1 MQDRAGQKLGNYRLL
16 RRLGYGGF
24 AEVYLSEHIYLKT
37 QVAVKVLREKM
48 GDQDV
53 ESFLKEAQTIAALKH
68 PHILRVLDFGMEH
81 STPFL
86 VMEYAPGGSLR
97 LKHPHGS
104 RLPLSAVVLYVK
116 QVAMALQYAHDH
128 KVVHRDVK
136 PENMLAEADGNIVL
150 GDFGIATPAYKSQ
163 SLLSMQD
170 TLGTVFYMAPEQI
183 QGKLHL
189 ASDQYALGIVV
200 YEWLSGV
207 YPFEGRTSIEIATQ
221 HLYDPPPS
229 LLEKVPNIAA
239 EVEQVVLKALAKEP
253 QQRFATIQEFA
264 NTLEQVYL
272 PKKSSP
278 PLLPLSVEQVGNQV
292 YPPTVLLRSL
302 AKPEQ
307 VRAVIQPLA
316 QVTKVSLLA
325 GTRLYTYRGHSKE
338 VQAVV
343 WSPDGSH
350 IASGS
355 SDETAQVWNAMTG
368 IQVGA
373 YRGHSGSVSGLA
385 WSPSGRWIV
394 SGSDDGTVQ
403 VWDATTGMQVGTY
416 YGHSHAVCAA
426 VWSPDEVLIASG
438 SFDKTVQVWKASTG
452 EHVLTYR
459 GHSDTVQ
466 VVMWSPGGRQI
477 ASGSDDGTV
486 QVWDASTGRHVL
498 TYHGHSKAVHTLTW
512 SPDGRRIASGSED
525 GTVQIWD
532 TSVREQVLIYR
543 SHFGCVSTAVWS
555 PNGACIASG
564 GFDKTVRV
572 WDASTGMRVL
582 TYRGHSHWVEAIAWS
597 PDGTHIASGDYS
609 GEVHVWQV
617 V

>member
-1 MQDRAGQKLGNYRLL
+1 KVLSITDQRVDGICLYYRNPKSLLDIPSHFCYHTLVGVFAAIFPEENGRMQDRAGQKLGNYRLL

-48 GDQDV
+48 GDQDI
-53 ESFLKEAQTIAALKH
+53 ESFLKEAQTVAALKH

-97 LKHPHGS
+97 QKHPHGS
-104 RLPLSAVVLYVK
+104 RLPLSAVILYVK

-163 SLLSMQD
+163 SLLSMQE

-183 QGKLHL
+183 KGKLHL

-221 HLYDPPPS
+221 HLYDLPPS

-264 NTLEQVYL
+264 NTLEQAYRS
-272 PKKSSP
+272 KKSSP
-278 PLLPLSVEQVGNQV
+278 LLLPLPVKRVGNQA
-292 YPPTVLLRSL
+292 YQPTVLVRSL
-302 AKPEQ
+302 AQPEQ
-307 VRAVIQPLA
+307 VRAAIQPPA
-316 QVTKVSLLA
+316 QVTRVSLLA

-385 WSPSGRWIV
+385 WSPGGRWIV

-403 VWDATTGMQVGTY
+403 IWDVTTGVQVGTY

-452 EHVLTYR
+452 EHVLTYH

-477 ASGSDDGTV
+477 ASG
-486 QVWDASTGRHVL
+486 
-498 TYHGHSKAVHTLTW
+498 
-512 SPDGRRIASGSED
+512 
-525 GTVQIWD
+525 
-532 TSVREQVLIYR
+532 
-543 SHFGCVSTAVWS
+543 
-555 PNGACIASG
+555 
-564 GFDKTVRV
+564 
-572 WDASTGMRVL
+572 
-582 TYRGHSHWVEAIAWS
+582 
-597 PDGTHIASGDYS
+597 
-609 GEVHVWQV
+609 
-617 V
+617 